1 MLKLRDSSFES
12 GSTDTLLTSIECVVL
27 CIPNTTLGNHD
38 APMAAKFVS
47 AYPLQNL
54 GAFHRFGFSHVNL
67 LHAGCCKHTLFKRIC
82 QVEAEQIRIPL
93 IQ

>member
-1 MLKLRDSSFES
+1 
-12 GSTDTLLTSIECVVL
+12 
-27 CIPNTTLGNHD
+27 
-38 APMAAKFVS
+38 MAAKFVS